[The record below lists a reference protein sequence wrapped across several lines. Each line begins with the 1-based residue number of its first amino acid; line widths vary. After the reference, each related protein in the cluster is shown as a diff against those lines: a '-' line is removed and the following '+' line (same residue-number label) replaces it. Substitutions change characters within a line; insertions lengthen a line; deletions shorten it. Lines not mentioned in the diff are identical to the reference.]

1 MTAGQLNTTEKGGG
15 GGAKFAVLAQ
25 SCLLS
30 DEWEQS
36 SEVRREKHW
45 FDIYTRIGLC
55 AIKIWN
61 NSPTPNCYGA
71 G

>member
-15 GGAKFAVLAQ
+15 GEAKFGVLAQ

-36 SEVRREKHW
+36 SEALFQYLYQHW
-45 FDIYTRIGLC
+45 SLC
-55 AIKIWN
+55 YQDLK
-61 NSPTPNCYGA
+61 
-71 G
+71 

>member
-36 SEVRREKHW
+36 SEALIRYLYQH
-45 FDIYTRIGLC
+45 
-55 AIKIWN
+55 
-61 NSPTPNCYGA
+61 
-71 G
+71 